1 MNCYFLNSKNYSKS
15 VVSLGFAIPV
25 ARNMTAYARETITHP
40 SPVVNTTAYIF
51 SEYAPVFIFIIIS

>member
-1 MNCYFLNSKNYSKS
+1 MNCYFLNRKNYSKS

-25 ARNMTAYARETITHP
+25 ARNMTFYAPKTITHP

-51 SEYAPVFIFIIIS
+51 SEYASAYIFIIVS